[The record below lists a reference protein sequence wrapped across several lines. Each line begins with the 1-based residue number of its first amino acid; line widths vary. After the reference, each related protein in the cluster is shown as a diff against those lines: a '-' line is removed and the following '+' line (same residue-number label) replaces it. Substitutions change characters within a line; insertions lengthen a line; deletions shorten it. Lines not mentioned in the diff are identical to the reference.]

1 MKDRDIEMLPTREKF
16 NVHTAMHREF
26 GVDRFAV
33 DYSRKSKSKAKFKRA
48 KTKAQKPNYKF

>member
-1 MKDRDIEMLPTREKF
+1 MNVDIETLPTREKL

-33 DYSRKSKSKAKFKRA
+33 DYSNKAKRKAKSKRA
-48 KTKAQKPNYKF
+48 KTKAQKPNYKV

>member
-1 MKDRDIEMLPTREKF
+1 MVDLETLPTREKF

-33 DYSRKSKSKAKFKRA
+33 DYSRKSKRKAKSKRA
-48 KTKAQKPNYKF
+48 KTKAQKPNYS